1 MKEAREILGAALKSN
16 QRALSEFDSKQL
28 LSAYGIPVARGAI
41 GRDWNETRK
50 AASSIRY
57 PVVLKFCSPEVT
69 HKTEKNL
76 IEIDI
81 RDEKGLHEAYQRISK
96 DVKDAD
102 KGFLVEEM
110 IKGSRELVIGMT
122 RDPQFGPCVMF
133 GLGGIF
139 TEILNDV
146 CFRVAPIEKRDALE
160 MMQEIKAHKILQPIR
175 GMEAVDLDKLSQSII
190 SLGKIGLE
198 NESVDQIDVNP
209 LIIKRGKPI
218 AADALVILKHT
229 GSELI

>member
-1 MKEAREILGAALKSN
+1 MSVAREILEAALKRN

-28 LSAYGIPVARGAI
+28 LSVYGIPVARGAI
-41 GRDWNETRK
+41 AREWNEIRE
-50 AASSIRY
+50 AASSIGY
-57 PVVLKFCSPEVT
+57 PVVLKFCSPEIT
-69 HKTEKNL
+69 HKTEKRL

-96 DVKDAD
+96 EVKDAD
-102 KGFLVEEM
+102 KGFIVEEM

-122 RDPQFGPCVMF
+122 RDSQFGPCVMF

-139 TEILNDV
+139 TEVLNDV

-160 MMQEIKAHKILQPIR
+160 MMQEIKANKILQPIR
-175 GMEAVDLDKLSQSII
+175 GMEAVDLDELSQAII

-198 NESVDQIDVNP
+198 NESVEQIDVNP
-209 LIIKRGKPI
+209 LIIKKGKPI
-218 AADALVILKHT
+218 AADALVILRQT
-229 GSELI
+229 ESELS

>member
-1 MKEAREILGAALKSN
+1 MTVAREILEEALKRN

-28 LSAYGIPVARGAI
+28 LSVYGIPVARGAI
-41 GRDWNETRK
+41 TRDWNEIRE
-50 AASSIRY
+50 AASSIGY
-57 PVVLKFCSPEVT
+57 PVVLKFCSPEIT
-69 HKTEKNL
+69 HKTEKRL
-76 IEIDI
+76 IEIEI

-96 DVKDAD
+96 EVKDAD

-122 RDPQFGPCVMF
+122 RDSQFGPCVMF

-139 TEILNDV
+139 TEVLNDV

-160 MMQEIKAHKILQPIR
+160 MMQEIKANKILQPIR
-175 GMEAVDLDKLSQSII
+175 GMEAVDLDELSQSII

-198 NESVDQIDVNP
+198 NESVEQIDVNP
-209 LIIKRGKPI
+209 LIIKKGKPI
-218 AADALVILKHT
+218 AADALVILRQT
-229 GSELI
+229 ESELS